1 MEKNKVTEKQLE
13 FLNRIKDLIPSNTS
27 IVYEL
32 SELLDLSTDSMYRRL
47 RGETPLTFDE
57 VVILCNHFKISF
69 DSFINLES
77 GNVTFNYT
85 LMEEGENSFKKYL
98 TSIRDDL
105 KIIKAAKQHL
115 ITYACEDIPIFHNI
129 NSPKIASFKMLYW
142 MKAILNLPSLE
153 DIKYDSSLVSEDLID
168 LGQEIYNL
176 YSSIPSVE
184 IWTDTTLTSTVKQ
197 IEFFWASGV
206 FKSNK
211 DAIEVYESLYNSI
224 KKIEKQAEAGTKI
237 LESNNPDENVDNYSF
252 YVSEIELTNNCVLV
266 NLGNVKAVYI
276 GHLSFNT
283 MNTSN
288 ATYCKET
295 EKWLNNIIRKSTLIS
310 KVAEKT
316 RYQFFNGMYNYL
328 DDVIEKIKNTE

>member
-1 MEKNKVTEKQLE
+1 MEKIKVTEKQLE
-13 FLNRIKDLIPSNTS
+13 FLNRIKDLIPASTS

-32 SELLDLSTDSMYRRL
+32 SELLEISTDSMYRRL
-47 RGETPLTFDE
+47 RGETSLTFDE
-57 VVILCNHFKISF
+57 VVTLCNHFKISF

-105 KIIKAAKQHL
+105 KIIKAANKPM

-129 NSPKIASFKMLYW
+129 NSYKIASFKMLYW
-142 MKAILNLPSLE
+142 MKAILNLPSL
-153 DIKYDSSLVSEDLID
+153 DNIKYDSSIVSKELMK

-176 YSSIPSVE
+176 YCSIPSIE

-206 FKSNK
+206 FNSKE
-211 DAIEVYESLYNSI
+211 DAIEVCESLYNSI
-224 KKIEKQAEAGTKI
+224 KKIEKQAEAGTKN
-237 LESNNPDENVDNYSF
+237 LDDNQSDENENNYSLYF
-252 YVSEIELTNNCVLV
+252 SEIELTNNCVHV
-266 NLGNVKAVYI
+266 NLGNIKAVYI

-295 EKWLNNIIRKSTLIS
+295 EDWLNNIIRKSTLIS
-310 KVAEKT
+310 KVAEKS
-316 RYQFFNGMYNYL
+316 RYQFFNSMYSYL
-328 DDVIEKIKNTE
+328 DSVIENIKNS

>member
-1 MEKNKVTEKQLE
+1 MEKNQVTEKQLE
-13 FLNRIKDLIPSNTS
+13 FLKRIKDLIPSNTS
-27 IVYEL
+27 VVYEL

-47 RGETPLTFDE
+47 RGETALTFDE

-85 LMEEGENSFKKYL
+85 VMEKGENSFKEYL
-98 TSIRDDL
+98 ISIRDDL
-105 KIIKAAKQHL
+105 IIIKAAKQHL

-129 NSPKIASFKMLYW
+129 NSVKIASFKMLYW

-153 DIKYDSSLVSEDLID
+153 DVQYDPNLVSDDLKA

-176 YSSIPSVE
+176 YCSIPSVE

-206 FKSNK
+206 FKSK
-211 DAIEVYESLYNSI
+211 DNVIEVLESLRDTI
-224 KKIEKQAEAGTKI
+224 KKIQKQADAGTK
-237 LESNNPDENVDNYSF
+237 LLDFNKSKENENNYSF
-252 YVSEIELTNNCVLV
+252 YLSEIELTNNCVLV
-266 NLGNVKAVYI
+266 NLGDIKAVYI

-288 ATYCKET
+288 ATYCQET
-295 EKWLNNIIRKSTLIS
+295 EAWLNNIIRKSTLIS

-316 RYQFFNGMYNYL
+316 RYQFFQRMYTYL
-328 DDVIEKIKNTE
+328 DSVIEKIRNS

>member
-32 SELLDLSTDSMYRRL
+32 SELLDISTDSMYRRL
-47 RGETPLTFDE
+47 RGETSLTFDE

-85 LMEEGENSFKKYL
+85 LMTEGEDSFKKYL
-98 TSIRDDL
+98 TSMRDDL

-129 NSPKIASFKMLYW
+129 NSFNIASFKMLYW
-142 MKAILNLPSLE
+142 MKAILNLPLLE
-153 DIKYDSSLVSEDLID
+153 NIKYDPSLVSEDLMA

-176 YSSIPSVE
+176 YCSITSIE

-206 FKSNK
+206 FKSK
-211 DAIEVYESLYNSI
+211 EDAIEVCESLYNSI
-224 KKIEKQAEAGTKI
+224 KKIEKQAEAGTKM
-237 LESNNPDENVDNYSF
+237 LDYNQVDEYENNYSF
-252 YVSEIELTNNCVLV
+252 YLSEIELTNNCVLV

-276 GHLSFNT
+276 GHLTFNT

-288 ATYCKET
+288 ATYCHET
-295 EKWLNNIIRKSTLIS
+295 EEWLNNIIRKSTLIS

-316 RYQFFNGMYNYL
+316 RYQFFNGMYSYL
-328 DDVIEKIKNTE
+328 DNVIEKIRNS

>member
-1 MEKNKVTEKQLE
+1 MEKNRVTEKQLD
-13 FLNRIKDLIPSNTS
+13 FLNRIKDLIPSDTS

-32 SELLDLSTDSMYRRL
+32 SELLSISTDSMYRRL
-47 RGETPLTFDE
+47 RGETSLTFDE
-57 VVILCNHFKISF
+57 VVTLCNHFKISF

-105 KIIKAAKQHL
+105 KIIRASNKPL

-129 NSPKIASFKMLYW
+129 NSNSIASFKMLYW
-142 MKAILNLPSLE
+142 MKAILNLQSLE
-153 DIKYDSSLVSEDLID
+153 NVKFNPNLVSIDLIN

-176 YSSIPSVE
+176 YCSIPSIE

-206 FKSNK
+206 FNCKE
-211 DAIEVYESLYNSI
+211 DALEICESLYDSI
-224 KKIEKQAEAGTKI
+224 KKIEKQAEMGTKMLDSMQI
-237 LESNNPDENVDNYSF
+237 DEEENNYSF
-252 YVSEIELTNNCVLV
+252 YFSEIELTNNCVLV
-266 NLGNVKAVYI
+266 NLGIVKAVYI
-276 GHLSFNT
+276 GHMSFNT

-288 ATYCKET
+288 STYCQET
-295 EKWLNNIIRKSTLIS
+295 EDWLNNIIRKSTLIS

-316 RYQFFNGMYNYL
+316 RYQFFNGMYSYL
-328 DDVIEKIKNTE
+328 DKVMDKIKNT